1 VKNGAVNGSDKSSAR
16 NRRDGFAGIAARDF
30 ASNKYAYLMV
40 LPVLAFYSLFHYLPM
55 YGAIIAFKDFV
66 PSKGILGSDWIGL
79 VHFQAFIEDFYFL
92 RVVSNTLLISL
103 YSIIWGF
110 PAPII
115 LALLLNELR
124 GGLFKRTV
132 QSITYLPH
140 FMSIIVMCGLIIDFT
155 SRYGLINDLIELM
168 GGQRFSL
175 LLKPEMF
182 VPIYVVS
189 DVWKEV
195 GWGSI
200 IYLATLSTI
209 DPQLYEAAIMDGA
222 GRWRRL
228 IHITL
233 PSLLPTIVILLILR
247 LGRLM
252 NVGFEKIILLYN
264 PMTFVTGDVISSY
277 VYRKGLL
284 EFSYSYS
291 AAVGLF
297 NSAINF
303 LILISANWISKRVNE
318 TSLW

>member
-1 VKNGAVNGSDKSSAR
+1 
-16 NRRDGFAGIAARDF
+16 
-30 ASNKYAYLMV
+30 
-40 LPVLAFYSLFHYLPM
+40 
-55 YGAIIAFKDFV
+55 
-66 PSKGILGSDWIGL
+66 
-79 VHFQAFIEDFYFL
+79 
-92 RVVSNTLLISL
+92 
-103 YSIIWGF
+103 
-110 PAPII
+110 
-115 LALLLNELR
+115 
-124 GGLFKRTV
+124 V

-140 FMSIIVMCGLIIDFT
+140 FISLIVMCGLIIDFT
-155 SRYGLINDLIELM
+155 SRFGLINDLIEAL
-168 GGQRFSL
+168 GGKRYSL
-175 LLKPEMF
+175 LLKPNMF
-182 VPIYVVS
+182 VPIYVIS
-189 DVWKEV
+189 DVWREV

-222 GRWRRL
+222 GRWKRL
-228 IHITL
+228 AHITL
-233 PSLLPTIVILLILR
+233 PGLTPTIVILLILR

-264 PMTFVTGDVISSY
+264 PITYVTADVISSY

-303 LILISANWISKRVNE
+303 AIILSANWVSRRVNE

>member
-1 VKNGAVNGSDKSSAR
+1 VRASIKPVGPGPRRGELGSIVIKDFVA
-16 NRRDGFAGIAARDF
+16 NRH
-30 ASNKYAYLMV
+30 AYLMV
-40 LPVLAFYSLFHYLPM
+40 LPVLAFYFVFHYMPM

-66 PSKGILGSDWIGL
+66 PNKGIVGSEWVGL
-79 VHFQAFIEDFYFL
+79 RHFQAFIEDYYFL
-92 RVVSNTLLISL
+92 RVVTNTLLISV
-103 YSIIWGF
+103 YSIVWGF

-124 GGLFKRTV
+124 GGFAKRAV
-132 QSITYLPH
+132 QTITYLPH
-140 FMSIIVMCGLIIDFT
+140 FISLIVMCGLIMDFT
-155 SRYGLINDLIELM
+155 SRFGLINDLIESL

-175 LLKPEMF
+175 LLKPKMF
-182 VPIYVVS
+182 VPIYVIS

-228 IHITL
+228 LHITL
-233 PSLLPTIVILLILR
+233 PALLPTIVILLILR

-264 PMTFVTGDVISSY
+264 PMTYETADVISSY

-284 EFSYSYS
+284 EVSYSYS

-303 LILISANWISKRVNE
+303 AIILSANWISRRVNE

>member
-1 VKNGAVNGSDKSSAR
+1 MVKDLVL
-16 NRRDGFAGIAARDF
+16 NR
-30 ASNKYAYLMV
+30 YAYLMV
-40 LPVLAFYSLFHYLPM
+40 APVLAFYLLFHYAPM
-55 YGAIIAFKDFV
+55 YGAVIAFKDFV
-66 PSKGILGSDWIGL
+66 PKKGILGSDWIGL
-79 VHFQAFIEDFYFL
+79 THFRAFFEDYYFL
-92 RVVSNTLLISL
+92 RVVTNTLVISVS
-103 YSIIWGF
+103 SIVWGF

-124 GGLFKRTV
+124 DGSFKKTA
-132 QSITYLPH
+132 QTITYLPH
-140 FMSIIVMCGLIIDFT
+140 FMSLIVVCGLIIDFT
-155 SRYGLINDLIELM
+155 SRFGLINDLIEWL
-168 GGQRFSL
+168 GGGRESL
-175 LLKPEMF
+175 LLNPGMF

-209 DPQLYEAAIMDGA
+209 DPQLYEAATMDGA
-222 GRWRRL
+222 GRWKRL
-228 IHITL
+228 AHITF

-264 PMTFVTGDVISSY
+264 PVTYETADVISSY

-303 LILISANWISKRVNE
+303 AIIVSANWISRRVNE